1 MLPHPLLRRTALAA
15 SLALLLAPATTALAA
30 ERGGPALTVESS
42 GDARVVQAF
51 RFDLQPGPNSL
62 AIAGLPDGFD
72 AAAASFRPD
81 GAGAAI
87 TGQRFDFALLGQ
99 GALLERAVGETVTV
113 EQTVGSQTRRF
124 TGTLLSAGDGLALRM
139 ADGSVRVLR
148 GYDGFTLPGLP
159 EGLASEPTLRYE
171 VDAAN
176 AGPQDFTLDYA
187 AGGLAWNA
195 QYTGIVRAAAQGC
208 AMAFEGAAFVSNR
221 SGRGWRDAELTL
233 VASNAARA
241 PERAMMRAAP
251 AAADG
256 YAIAPAP
263 PPPAPSAPVPRA
275 AGEGYAYPIA
285 GRHLLPDGSATR
297 IPLLDEA
304 PAVPCERLYIAGE
317 RGWWFGEAPRL
328 EPDAGPD
335 GALGG
340 FTVQAE
346 LHFRNDAASGLGQ
359 PLPAGR
365 LRLREDDG
373 DLLGEAQIGHTP
385 AGEDLEIGL
394 GQVFDLRGERF
405 VRDLQVDRRG
415 RALTETI
422 EVVLRNAK
430 AEPVTVQLRE
440 SMPRW
445 KEWEVVESS
454 HPLAKRD
461 AQTAEAAVDV
471 PAGGEVTVRYVVR
484 YRWTRDVAID

>member
-1 MLPHPLLRRTALAA
+1 MTPHPRLRPTALAA
-15 SLALLLAPATTALAA
+15 SLSLLLAPALPALAA
-30 ERGGPALTVESS
+30 ELGGPALTVESS

-51 RFDLQPGPNSL
+51 RFDLQPGLNSL
-62 AIAGLPDGFD
+62 AIGDLPDGFD
-72 AAAASFRPD
+72 AAAASFRPA

-99 GALLERAVGETVTV
+99 GALLERAVGETVSV

-124 TGTLLSAGDGLALRM
+124 TGTLLAAGDGLALRM

-148 GYDGFTLPGLP
+148 SYDGFTLPGLP

-171 VDAAN
+171 VDATG

-195 QYTGIVRAAAQGC
+195 QYTGTVRAGAQGC
-208 AMAFEGAAFVSNR
+208 AMALEGAAFVSNR

-233 VASNAARA
+233 VASSAARA
-241 PERAMMRAAP
+241 PERARMRADAFEVTGSRISAAP
-251 AAADG
+251 PA
-256 YAIAPAP
+256 AP
-263 PPPAPSAPVPRA
+263 PPPAPRA

-297 IPLLDEA
+297 IPLMAEA

-335 GALGG
+335 GALGA

-346 LHFRNDAASGLGQ
+346 LHFANDAASGLGQ

-394 GQVFDLRGERF
+394 GEVFDLRGERF
-405 VRDLQVDRRG
+405 VRDLQVDRRE
-415 RALTETI
+415 RAMTETI

-445 KEWEVVESS
+445 KEWEVVETS

-461 AQTAEAAVDV
+461 AQTAEAAIAV

-484 YRWTRDVAID
+484 YRWARDVVVD